1 MTLAARVGPLLPAP
15 VVGRIAQ
22 LLYPR
27 FEPELARLDD
37 YLPQGCRTAV
47 DIGGW
52 YGPWSR
58 RLAPRARDVV
68 TVEPVPHLART
79 LERITPSN
87 VRVVQAATSERPGTA
102 RLWFP
107 EGDAGTR
114 GLSSLI
120 RRDIHTHGV
129 DVTCIPVDELALH
142 DVDFIKIDVD
152 GSELA
157 TLRGATRTLD
167 RDHPA
172 LLIELEARIQPTAPI
187 VDLLTAHGYRG
198 WVLPSASWLPL
209 DDFDLAAHQE
219 ATSHVASAGLL
230 RRVLPFA
237 GPRYVNSVLFLQE
250 GLRPRGARPGPH
262 QRRRSPEGPPISP
275 LPNGE

>member
-1 MTLAARVGPLLPAP
+1 MTLAARVGPLLPEH

-27 FEPELARLDD
+27 YEPELAHLDD
-37 YLPQGCRTAV
+37 YLPRGCRTAV

-58 RLAPRARDVV
+58 RLASRARDVV
-68 TVEPVPHLART
+68 TIEPVPHLART
-79 LERITPSN
+79 LRRITPPN
-87 VRVVQAATSERPGTA
+87 VRVVQAATSDRPGTA

-120 RRDIHTHGV
+120 RRDLHTHGV
-129 DVTCIPVDELALH
+129 DVSCVPLDDLELR

-157 TLRGATRTLD
+157 TLTGASRTLARD
-167 RDHPA
+167 RPA

-187 VDLLTAHGYRG
+187 IDLLAGHGYAG
-198 WVLPSASWLPL
+198 WVLPETTWLPL
-209 DDFDLAAHQE
+209 RDFDLTTHQE
-219 ATSHVASAGLL
+219 ATSHVASHGLL
-230 RRVLPFA
+230 RRALPFP
-237 GPRYVNSVLFLQE
+237 GPRYVNSVLFLPE
-250 GLRPRGARPGPH
+250 GRRPSPARLPTATLRPHG
-262 QRRRSPEGPPISP
+262 
-275 LPNGE
+275 